1 LHSQLYINIV
11 EDFKADEINVLK
23 SRIEPDDGQAS
34 RVCKQLRGR
43 VLLMQSRFANAAAKC
58 VQTLASNLIT

>member
-1 LHSQLYINIV
+1 LYINIV
-11 EDFKADEINVLK
+11 EDFKADEIDVLRN
-23 SRIEPDDGQAS
+23 RIEPDDGQAS

-58 VQTLASNLIT
+58 V